1 MCKIFNRCFKTKN
14 KKKCFTNRLTIIE
27 FKKKLKPIN
36 TKLSRYTSISKEKI
50 KYGKHLIVLI

>member
-1 MCKIFNRCFKTKN
+1 MCKIFKTCWIT
-14 KKKCFTNRLTIIE
+14 KKKKRDFTSRLTIIE

-36 TKLSRYTSISKEKI
+36 TKLSKYSSIAKEKG